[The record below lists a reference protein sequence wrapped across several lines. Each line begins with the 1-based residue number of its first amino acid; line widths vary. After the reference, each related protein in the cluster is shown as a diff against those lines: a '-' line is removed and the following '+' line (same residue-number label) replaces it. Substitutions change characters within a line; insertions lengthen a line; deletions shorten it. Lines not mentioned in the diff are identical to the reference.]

1 MIREKFIHF
10 IIYALFL
17 TPLLGYLYI
26 AVLHLPKSI
35 YHLYTFG
42 FFFLGIM
49 FVIFRKTTYFPTY
62 LYLLFGYASYRF
74 LWLKFADIN
83 YHILTRIYYSIL
95 YFSIFLIIL
104 VIYNTKFSR
113 KFIEKI
119 SILIKATVIIAVAAS
134 FIQGLDISFL
144 EAKRYWIDDYI
155 FQGSLYT
162 VRRNSIFGFVD
173 QNELG
178 LSFLPL
184 ASVLIGYLL
193 LKNDKKFILYML
205 LVLIIGL
212 LSNTRYVMVGA
223 VIMTIQVFIAK
234 RDKIVGIFRYVI
246 VTLFLGFVA
255 VSTLISLDYDLER
268 FFNERLFK
276 EGSITQTT
284 RYKAISN
291 FAYFFPKNP
300 VFGTGVHL
308 TDEIREASRAVGS
321 SQIHVGYLSHLV
333 SYGLVGSALLF
344 GFWFFLLRN
353 LYKNARRTGYWG
365 SFTGFLIFLWA
376 QATLVY
382 YPIYFVGIIMALVF
396 DKYHMDSYEY
406 QKAKIAGGV

>member
-1 MIREKFIHF
+1 MIREKYIHF
-10 IIYALFL
+10 IIYTLLL

-26 AVLHLPKSI
+26 AVLHLPKTI
-35 YHLYTFG
+35 YHLYIFG
-42 FFFLGIM
+42 FFFLGII
-49 FVIFRKTTYFPTY
+49 FVIFRKKIHIPAY
-62 LYLLFGYASYRF
+62 LYLLLGYASYRL
-74 LWLKFADIN
+74 LWLQFADV
-83 YHILTRIYYSIL
+83 YHHILTKIYYSIL

-104 VIYNTKFSR
+104 VIYNTNFSR
-113 KFIEKI
+113 KFIETTTN
-119 SILIKATVIIAVAAS
+119 LIKATVIIAAAAS
-134 FIQGLDISFL
+134 LIQVFDISFL
-144 EAKRYWIDDYI
+144 HANRYWIDDYF
-155 FQGSLYT
+155 FQGTFYT
-162 VRRNSIFGFVD
+162 FRRASIFGFVD

-184 ASVLIGYLL
+184 ASTLIGYLL
-193 LKNDKKFILYML
+193 LKNDKKFILYMF

-223 VIMTIQVFIAK
+223 VIMTIQVFIAE

-255 VSTLISLDYDLER
+255 VSTLISLDYDFER
-268 FFNERLFK
+268 FFNERLFH

-291 FAYFFPKNP
+291 FTYFFPKNP

-308 TDEIREASRAVGS
+308 SDEVREASRAIGS

-333 SYGLVGSALLF
+333 SYGLVGSVLLF
-344 GFWFFLLRN
+344 GFWFFLLKN

-365 SFTGFLIFLWA
+365 SFTGF
-376 QATLVY
+376 
-382 YPIYFVGIIMALVF
+382 
-396 DKYHMDSYEY
+396 
-406 QKAKIAGGV
+406 